1 MPEPLCPP
9 PAASSAAG
17 ELADVVVHGLSA
29 IAIQAEAAEAVL
41 RARESERVDPLATIR
56 VCALEALADMRRLLG
71 ALRQSNGDAG
81 ARSPQP
87 GLEQLPGL
95 VARCCEAGQP
105 VTLEVTGSPR
115 ALPASYQLAAYR
127 VVQEALT
134 NAAKHA
140 GASRIDVRLARR
152 GSRLSVEVEDD
163 GAGFD
168 DPRRGTG
175 LRGLEDRVAALD
187 GRFEV
192 VSEPG
197 EGTTVIAE
205 LPLERP

>member
-41 RARESERVDPLATIR
+41 RSDPSMAADPLATIR

-71 ALRQSNGDAG
+71 ALRQSNGDLAS

-115 ALPASYQLAAYR
+115 ALPASYQLAAFR
-127 VVQEALT
+127 VVQEAL
-134 NAAKHA
+134 ASAREHA
-140 GASRIDVRLARR
+140 P
-152 GSRLSVEVEDD
+152 GSPTAVSVSWTDATLQIEVLDG
-163 GAGFD
+163 GAGGRD
-168 DPRRGTG
+168 LTP
-175 LRGLEDRVAALD
+175 LQERVLLHGGRLD
-187 GRFEV
+187 AEAV
-192 VSEPG
+192 PG
-197 EGTTVIAE
+197 GGYRIRATFPA
-205 LPLERP
+205 